1 MRIAEI
7 PQTSEIT
14 VKMVHNNKELSVKTR
29 VLTAYGEGI
38 LVTPIFCEDQVLEY
52 CSKARIEYKNPSTG
66 LVHTFESDSIA
77 RTDFNG
83 TDFHVIRG
91 KEIFLSDR
99 KRKAERYMVQVMGQA
114 VVNKRKTINVII
126 NDISMRGVSL
136 LIGKDQNSAGR
147 GVKRGQ
153 ESPQLSYSSRT
164 VIEQLQERPVQKQ
177 SACPRREARHEVHLP
192 DPGRPG
198 TALKQVKVLRPV
210 LRRQVLQPSGSPP
223 PKR

>member
-7 PQTSEIT
+7 PQMSEIT

-83 TDFHVIRG
+83 TDFHVISG

-126 NDISMRGVSL
+126 NDISMRGLSL
-136 LIGKDQNSAGR
+136 LIGKDQIINMGDEIDVSFFKTGVMKRLTVKCKVVRLFKVGEFNAAGCVMSGIDSELTLYVAEKKLEYNR
-147 GVKRGQ
+147 K
-153 ESPQLSYSSRT
+153 LN
-164 VIEQLQERPVQKQ
+164 
-177 SACPRREARHEVHLP
+177 
-192 DPGRPG
+192 
-198 TALKQVKVLRPV
+198 VKVA
-210 LRRQVLQPSGSPP
+210 G
-223 PKR
+223 